1 MRNHA
6 PAFTMAA
13 VMLMTGCGG
22 CSNSGAVSLG
32 APATQTESGT
42 SAEPTS
48 AAPSASESAAS
59 ASAEPSPPADSE
71 QEALRS
77 AAQRYSDA
85 YLTGDAKTAYS
96 ILSERCRDRLSR
108 SEFAAM
114 VDVAESMYG
123 SALPFES
130 FSAKISGDM
139 ARVTYT
145 FSVKAINQ
153 TAEPWVKEGSDWH
166 EDDC

>member
-1 MRNHA
+1 
-6 PAFTMAA
+6 MASTPLA
-13 VMLMTGCGG
+13 
-22 CSNSGAVSLG
+22 SVSKRLV
-32 APATQTESGT
+32 
-42 SAEPTS
+42 
-48 AAPSASESAAS
+48 
-59 ASAEPSPPADSE
+59 
-71 QEALRS
+71 L
-77 AAQRYSDA
+77 AQRYSDA